1 MPSRDDPPELAATL
15 ISSSVASG
23 STPKIP
29 YKEGSFAM
37 NMKERN
43 GLQAGF
49 DMDWFEIGS
58 ERGCSS
64 DGRALA

>member
-49 DMDWFEIGS
+49 DMDWFEARS